1 MSTKVI
7 DQESGADWSLYNADC
22 VDLMRQ
28 MPACSVDL
36 SIYSPPF
43 STLYTYSE
51 SVCDMGNT
59 ATDSEFLEQY
69 AFAAR
74 ELYRVTRPGRI
85 AAVHCKQ
92 LVNYQNR
99 DGRSGWRDFRGD
111 LIRAHEAQ
119 GWQYH
124 SEIVIWKCPVIEM
137 QRTKTQRLL
146 YKTLRTDAS
155 LTGIGMPEYLLLFRR
170 WPENDEEQVAQ
181 MPIEHPVGD
190 EGSEIPLDVWQ
201 QWASPVWMDIRQ
213 TNVLNVKEARGDK
226 DEKHLC
232 PLQLDLI
239 KRAIYMWSN
248 RGEVVFSPFAG
259 IGSEGVVSL
268 ELGRKFVGTELHS
281 KYFAQAKRN
290 LADAERQA
298 SSPSLF
304 DWAKEAAQA

>member
-28 MPACSVDL
+28 MPACSVDF
-36 SIYSPPF
+36 SIFSPPF
-43 STLYTYSE
+43 HEVFVYSD
-51 SVCDMGNT
+51 SVADMGNCENMS
-59 ATDSEFLEQY
+59 AFLDHY
-69 AFAAR
+69 AFFSR
-74 ELYRVTRPGRI
+74 ELHRITRPGRI
-85 AAVHCKQ
+85 SAVHCKQ
-92 LVNYQNR
+92 GISLKYREGRTGLV
-99 DGRSGWRDFRGD
+99 DFRGD

-124 SEIVIWKCPVIEM
+124 SEIVIWKSPVVEM

-170 WPENDEEQVAQ
+170 WPENEEEQVAQ

-304 DWAKEAAQA
+304 DWAKEAAQT